1 MSSDPEV
8 KETMTASALPTRSRR
23 IREPIGALAALA
35 VLVIA
40 VAAAIGAR
48 SAPAQLGIGESVAS
62 ASSNFLAQIASGL
75 PFGYAF
81 AAGMVAAVNPCGF
94 ALLPGYL
101 GLYLG
106 TEHSAE
112 QLPRRLLRAAGIA
125 LVVSASFVVLF
136 GAAGVVVAATS
147 SGIALYFPWIGL
159 AVGVAL
165 VAAGASALVGA
176 DLHLNLGDRLGDRAG
191 DTARRGG
198 VVGYAAY
205 GVAYAAASLGCTL
218 PIFLSVIAAGMTAGG
233 PARALFQF
241 VLYGLG
247 MGLVLS
253 ALTLVA
259 AVVGHGA
266 IRGLRRVGAFL
277 QPLGAVVLLLAGG
290 YVVYYWL
297 TIGGILF
304 GIG

>member
-1 MSSDPEV
+1 
-8 KETMTASALPTRSRR
+8 MTAYASLTKSRHVREAL
-23 IREPIGALAALA
+23 GVLAALA
-35 VLVIA
+35 VLVVA
-40 VAAAIGAR
+40 VAAAIAAA
-48 SAPAQLGIGESVAS
+48 SAPTQLGFGESAAS
-62 ASSNFLAQIASGL
+62 ATSSFLAQIASGL

-81 AAGMVAAVNPCGF
+81 AAGLVAAVNPCGF

-106 TEHSAE
+106 TERSAE
-112 QLPRRLLRAAGIA
+112 ELPRRLLRAAGIA

-136 GAAGVVVAATS
+136 GAAGAVVAATS
-147 SGIALYFPWIGL
+147 SGIARYFPLIGL

-165 VAAGASALVGA
+165 VAAGGAALAGRG
-176 DLHLNLGDRLGDRAG
+176 LHLNWSDRLGDRAG

-205 GVAYAAASLGCTL
+205 GIAYAAGSLGCTL
-218 PIFLSVIAAGMTAGG
+218 PIFLSVLAAGMAAGG
-233 PARALFQF
+233 PANAMFQF

-259 AVVGHGA
+259 ALIGHGA
-266 IRGLRRVGAFL
+266 IRGVCRVGL
-277 QPLGAVVLLLAGG
+277 YLHPLGAVVLLLAGG

-297 TIGGILF
+297 TIGGILSAL
-304 GIG
+304 G

>member
-1 MSSDPEV
+1 
-8 KETMTASALPTRSRR
+8 MTASASLTRGRH
-23 IREPIGALAALA
+23 IREALGILVALA
-35 VLVIA
+35 VLVVALAAA
-40 VAAAIGAR
+40 VAAG
-48 SAPAQLGIGESVAS
+48 SAPTQLGFGESVAS
-62 ASSNFLAQIASGL
+62 ASSNFLAHIASGL

-106 TEHSAE
+106 TERSAG

-136 GAAGVVVAATS
+136 GAAGAVVAATS
-147 SGIALYFPWIGL
+147 SGIARFFPLIGL

-165 VAAGASALVGA
+165 VAVGGATLAGRGLYLSTV
-176 DLHLNLGDRLGDRAG
+176 DRLGDRAG
-191 DTARRGG
+191 DTARQGG

-205 GVAYAAASLGCTL
+205 GFAYAAGSLGCTL
-218 PIFLSVIAAGMTAGG
+218 PIFLSVLAAGMAAGG
-233 PARALFQF
+233 PARAVLQF

-247 MGLVLS
+247 MGVVMS

-259 AVVGHGA
+259 AVIGHGA
-266 IRGLRRVGAFL
+266 IRGVRRVGVYL

-297 TIGGILF
+297 TIGGIISAL
-304 GIG
+304 G